1 MKKRICLLFSA
12 LFVLSVLCFLPAC
25 GKSESDIAENKPE
38 AESPDEMPPQEAA
51 EEAPVLPEITEQDYE
66 GYEFRFLTKNE
77 DWAEW
82 QSVDISAEEMNGENI
97 NDAVYMRNSVLE
109 DKFNILIV
117 EKKVNAPHDNAKK
130 SVKAGEDS
138 FDAVVSGMNNIVEV
152 SQEGL
157 LMDQSNIP
165 HMNLSNPW
173 WDQKGVAELELGG
186 KVFCVTGDL
195 FVTDKDATWVMMF
208 NKQLAQDYQI
218 EDPYS
223 LVRSGQWTMDK
234 FAAII
239 RDVSADLNGDGIMD
253 ENDFYG
259 FSTHEYSSWGF
270 LYGAGIKIAEK
281 DLSGY
286 PALVMNAPTTQEVM
300 EKTVEIMTNG
310 IYAYCKPVGD
320 WAKALKVFEEDR
332 AIFYG
337 EVLQCAI
344 RLRQMVSN
352 FGLIPYPKYDA
363 AQETYPCMVN
373 DVATV
378 LGVPVTTTET
388 ERTGTIL
395 EYMSYLSR
403 IYLKPAYYEVALKG
417 KFMRDEESGEMLDL
431 IMRDRVFDLGY
442 IFNWGGL
449 ASNYCSSVMKKSAD
463 FASMY
468 EKYEARALEAVEKL
482 VAAYESLE

>member
-1 MKKRICLLFSA
+1 MKKRIFLPFSILLA
-12 LFVLSVLCFLPAC
+12 LLAALCFLPAC
-25 GKSESDIAENKPE
+25 GGGNDAAEGKPE
-38 AESPDEMPPQEAA
+38 NRPGDDMVPQETTG
-51 EEAPVLPEITEQDYE
+51 ETPVLPEMTEQDFG
-66 GYEFRFLTKNE
+66 GYEFRFFTKSE
-77 DWAEW
+77 AWGEW
-82 QSVDISAEEMNGENI
+82 QSVDISAEQINGENI

-109 DKFNILIV
+109 EKFNIFVV
-117 EKKVNAPHDNAKK
+117 EKKVGAPHDDARR
-130 SVKAGEDS
+130 SAKAGDDA
-138 FDAVVSGMNNIVEV
+138 FDAVVSGMNNIVLL
-152 SQEGL
+152 SQDGL
-157 LMDQSNIP
+157 LMDLGNIP

-218 EDPYS
+218 EDPYA

-234 FAAII
+234 FAEII
-239 RDVSADLNGDGIMD
+239 KNVSADINGDGKMD

-281 DLSGY
+281 DSSGY
-286 PALVMNAPTTQEVM
+286 PALVMNTPITQEVM

-310 IYAYCKPVGD
+310 SYAYCKPVGD
-320 WAKALKVFEEDR
+320 WAKALRVFEEDR

-344 RLRQMVSN
+344 RLRQMVTN
-352 FGLIPYPKYDA
+352 FGLIPYPKYNA
-363 AQETYPCMVN
+363 EQTSYPCMVN

-378 LGVPVTTTET
+378 LGIPVTTAD
-388 ERTGTIL
+388 TGRSGAIL

-449 ASNYCSSVMKKSAD
+449 ASNYCAAVMKKSAD

-468 EKYEARALEAVEKL
+468 EKYEEKAKDAVDKL
-482 VAAYESLE
+482 VAAYESLQ